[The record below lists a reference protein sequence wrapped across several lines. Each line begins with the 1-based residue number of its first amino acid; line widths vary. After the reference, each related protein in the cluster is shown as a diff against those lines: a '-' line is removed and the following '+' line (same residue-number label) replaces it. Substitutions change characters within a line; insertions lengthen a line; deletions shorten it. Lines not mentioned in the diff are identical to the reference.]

1 MGFGDIALRAAG
13 RDDLDAILA
22 LERGEGF
29 AALVGRSSR
38 EQHEALLADPRHAYF
53 VGERRQSLAF
63 AILRDVDDP
72 HGNVYLKRIAVAEPG
87 RGLGAQFLGLLA
99 DWLFARATPHRF
111 FLDCFDDNFRAQAM
125 YAKLGFRRDGMLRQA
140 YLAPDGRRRDLVL
153 MALLR
158 SEWSAKRAASPER

>member
-1 MGFGDIALRAAG
+1 MDFGDIVLRGADRG
-13 RDDLDAILA
+13 DLDAIMA

-29 AALVGRSSR
+29 DALVGRSSR
-38 EQHEALLADPRHAYF
+38 EQHEALIADPRHAYF
-53 VGERRQSLAF
+53 IGEREDPVAF

-72 HGNVYLKRIAVAEPG
+72 HGNVYLKRIAVSEPG
-87 RGLGAQFLGLLA
+87 RGLGAHFLGLLA
-99 DWLFARATPHRF
+99 DWVFARATPHRF
-111 FLDCFDDNFRAQAM
+111 YLDCFDDNFRAQAM

-158 SEWSAKRAASPER
+158 SEWRG